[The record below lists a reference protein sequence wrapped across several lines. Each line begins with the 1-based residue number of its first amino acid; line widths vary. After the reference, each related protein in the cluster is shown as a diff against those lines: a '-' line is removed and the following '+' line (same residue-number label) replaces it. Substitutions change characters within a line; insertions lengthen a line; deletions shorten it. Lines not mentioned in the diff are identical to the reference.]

1 MAPTIK
7 SKLVASFQKINVEHK
22 ITICNFAAWRENME
36 FFGDLVGKFDVPIP
50 HTEGLSKVNCRN
62 LINHVEYK
70 LIS

>member
-7 SKLVASFQKINVEHK
+7 YKSVASFQKINVEHE
-22 ITICNFAAWRENME
+22 IMISDFADWRENLE

-62 LINHVEYK
+62 FINHLEYMS
-70 LIS
+70 IS